1 MAKYTEASIRAE
13 LQSRMYPMAYFAPAD
28 LSQVISSAL
37 RDLDRYCPTPAIARF
52 RTLTEIQDYYIFNIN
67 DQAPPVGYPQST
79 AEQTTDEG
87 TQYVVPAPL
96 EQPDG
101 SIITYT
107 GTHGIC
113 QNALSVISVDWNPGG
128 DFSSLNVFSPGWQLL
143 SQTIIYSG
151 SYFNMPGLM
160 MILNQKLNAFK
171 KQFGDQGYEVIGNPG
186 DPEAFLRIFP
196 LPLESESPVIVRF
209 IKTASLDSIK
219 SQRIFTWLMMW
230 IEYRLC
236 EAASNFLS
244 QSAGTSLLGFTDSTA
259 AMKFFERRMDQKREE
274 AVHAMGGL
282 HGEVERS

>member
-1 MAKYTEASIRAE
+1 MAKYTEASILAE
-13 LQSRMYPMAYFAPAD
+13 LQSRKYPMAYFTSSD
-28 LSQVISSAL
+28 LSQVISAAL

-52 RTLTEIQDYYIFNIN
+52 RTLTEIQDYFCFNVN
-67 DQAPPVGYPQST
+67 DQAPPAGYPQST

-113 QNALSVISVDWNPGG
+113 AGALEILDCQWNPGG

-171 KQFGDQGYEVIGNPG
+171 KQFGEQGFEVIGPVG
-186 DPEAFLRIFP
+186 DPESFIRIYP
-196 LPLESESPVIVRF
+196 LPLESESPVIVKF
-209 IKTASLDSIK
+209 LKTATLDSIK
-219 SQRIFTWLMMW
+219 SQRIFTWLMMA
-230 IEYRLC
+230 IEARLC
-236 EAASNFLS
+236 EAAANFLS

-259 AMKFFERRMDQKREE
+259 AMKFFQTRADKKWTEFKETLGGAHG
-274 AVHAMGGL
+274 AVD
-282 HGEVERS
+282 RS